1 MVFMQQFPKEEA
13 KVNHSLSTQHS
24 ALSTAGESALSMTH
38 HPSPITHHSVLST
51 HPVTRRRFLQA
62 SSVAGL
68 ASLKTGC
75 AERKP
80 AWKKGGYRKPEQSR
94 VAILKAASYDRDLTS
109 VILDGI
115 KSFRLDVMGKRVL
128 LKPNLVEYERDT
140 VINTHPAVIG
150 AAIEAFLKLGAKEVK
165 VGEGPGHRRDTDGL
179 LLASGLYPFLR
190 DTKTQFVDLNL
201 DDIRRVPLHSDFMGI
216 DSLYFADTVLQADLL
231 VSMPKLKTHHWAGM
245 TLSMK
250 NLFGIV
256 PGIKYGWP
264 KNFLHWHGIHES
276 IVDINSTIRSHF
288 AIVDG
293 IIGMEGNG
301 PIQGTPKPVGVLVFG
316 DDPVAVDATCMRV
329 SGLNPEKIE
338 YLRKAG
344 EFLGN
349 LGETGIQQIGESLRA
364 VVAPFEVILAFG
376 YLKY

>member
-1 MVFMQQFPKEEA
+1 
-13 KVNHSLSTQHS
+13 VNLNTRSQGLS
-24 ALSTAGESALSMTH
+24 
-38 HPSPITHHSVLST
+38 
-51 HPVTRRRFLQA
+51 RRRFLKA
-62 SSVAGL
+62 TSTLGVV
-68 ASLKTGC
+68 SLVGC
-75 AERKP
+75 AKRQP
-80 AWKKGGYRKPEQSR
+80 TWKQGGYRKPDQSR
-94 VAILKAASYDRDLTS
+94 VAILKASSYDRDLTS

-115 KSFRLDVMGKRVL
+115 KSFRLDVAGRRVL

-179 LLASGLYPFLR
+179 LLASGLYPFLK

-201 DDIRRVPLHSDFMGI
+201 DDIRQMPLQSDFMGI
-216 DSLYFADTVLQADLL
+216 DSLYFADTVLEADLL

-256 PGIKYGWP
+256 PGVKYGWP
-264 KNFLHWHGIHES
+264 KNFLHWHGINES

-288 AIVDG
+288 SIVDG
-293 IIGMEGNG
+293 IVGMEGNG
-301 PIQGTPKPVGVLVFG
+301 PIQGTPKPVGLLVFG
-316 DDPVAVDATCMRV
+316 EDPVAVDATCARV
-329 SGLNPEKIE
+329 AGLNPDKIE

-349 LGETGIQQIGESLRA
+349 LEETRIQQMGEPPLS
-364 VVAPFEVILAFG
+364 VVAPFEVIQPFEH
-376 YLKY
+376 LKS

>member
-1 MVFMQQFPKEEA
+1 
-13 KVNHSLSTQHS
+13 VN
-24 ALSTAGESALSMTH
+24 
-38 HPSPITHHSVLST
+38 
-51 HPVTRRRFLQA
+51 RRRFLQA
-62 SSVAGL
+62 ASTLGV
-68 ASLKTGC
+68 ASLAGC

-80 AWKKGGYRKPEQSR
+80 TWKKGGYRKPNQSR

-115 KSFRLDVMGKRVL
+115 KSFRLDVAGKRVL

-179 LLASGLYPFLR
+179 LLASGLYAFLK

-201 DDIRRVPLHSDFMGI
+201 DDIRRMPLQSDFMGI
-216 DSLYFADTVLQADLL
+216 DSLYFADTILQADLL

-250 NLFGIV
+250 NLFGVV

-264 KNFLHWHGIHES
+264 KNFLHWHGINAS
-276 IVDINSTIRSHF
+276 IVDINRTIRSHF

-293 IIGMEGNG
+293 IVGMEGNG
-301 PIQGTPKPVGVLVFG
+301 PIQGTPKPIGVLVFG
-316 DDPVAVDATCMRV
+316 DDPVAVDATCARV
-329 SGLNPEKIE
+329 AGLNPEKIE

-349 LGETGIQQIGESLRA
+349 LEETQIEQIGEVLSQTRR
-364 VVAPFEVILAFG
+364 PFELIESFR
-376 YLKY
+376 YLKS

>member
-1 MVFMQQFPKEEA
+1 MTHDSSANAYHAGFGSRP
-13 KVNHSLSTQHS
+13 S
-24 ALSTAGESALSMTH
+24 ALSARSDRFS
-38 HPSPITHHSVLST
+38 
-51 HPVTRRRFLQA
+51 RRRFLEVA
-62 SSVAGL
+62 CSLSVA
-68 ASLKTGC
+68 SLSGC

-80 AWKKGGYRKPEQSR
+80 TWKKGGYRKPAQSR
-94 VAILKAASYDRDLTS
+94 VAILKAASYDRNLTS

-115 KSFRLDVMGKRVL
+115 KSFRLDVVGKRIL
-128 LKPNLVEYERDT
+128 LKPNLVEYEHDT

-179 LLASGLYPFLR
+179 LLASGLYPFLK
-190 DTKTQFVDLNL
+190 DTKTQFIDLNL
-201 DDIRRVPLHSDFMGI
+201 DDIRRVPLQSDFMGI
-216 DSLYFADTVLQADLL
+216 NSLCFADTVLQADLL

-256 PGIKYGWP
+256 PGVKYGWP
-264 KNFLHWHGIHES
+264 KNFLHWHGINES

-293 IIGMEGNG
+293 IVGMDGNG

-316 DDPVAVDATCMRV
+316 DDLVAVDATSARIAGV
-329 SGLNPEKIE
+329 NPGKIG
-338 YLRKAG
+338 YLQKAG

-349 LGETGIQQIGESLRA
+349 LEETHTEQIGEVLSQVRR
-364 VVAPFEVILAFG
+364 PFELIESIR
-376 YLKY
+376 YLKS

>member
-1 MVFMQQFPKEEA
+1 MQRTSREEA
-13 KVNHSLSTQHS
+13 KVNSIVSGEDFALRARGQKLS
-24 ALSTAGESALSMTH
+24 
-38 HPSPITHHSVLST
+38 
-51 HPVTRRRFLQA
+51 RRRFLTAA
-62 SSVAGL
+62 SVLGATSL
-68 ASLKTGC
+68 AGC

-80 AWKKGGYRKPEQSR
+80 TWKKSGYRKPDRSR
-94 VAILKAASYDRDLTS
+94 VAILKAAGYDRDLTS

-115 KSFRLDVMGKRVL
+115 KSFRLEVMGKRVL

-140 VINTHPAVIG
+140 VINTHPSVIG
-150 AAIEAFLKLGAKEVK
+150 AAIEAFLKLGAKEVR

-201 DDIRRVPLHSDFMGI
+201 DDIRRVPLQSDFMGI
-216 DSLYFADTVLQADLL
+216 DSLYFADSVLQTDLL

-256 PGIKYGWP
+256 PGLKYGWP
-264 KNFLHWHGIHES
+264 KNFLHWHGINES
-276 IVDINSTIRSHF
+276 IIDINSTVRSHF

-293 IIGMEGNG
+293 IVGMEGNG

-316 DDPVAVDATCMRV
+316 DDPVAVDATCARV
-329 SGLNPEKIE
+329 AQLNPEKIE

-349 LGETGIQQIGESLRA
+349 HLEARIDQVGERIAG
-364 VVAPFEVILAFG
+364 VASRFATVDSFKFLNE
-376 YLKY
+376 